1 MTEWLKRIEEWS
13 KRNDAVVDRDRYSM
27 GLFVL
32 VLAGFCLQLP
42 LILNIIIQICFLIC
56 TVYLIYRYF
65 KAGHYLMALLKI
77 GLIVAVGLVDD
88 IYFHIIS
95 SQ

>member
-1 MTEWLKRIEEWS
+1 MTDFFKRIEEWS
-13 KRNDAVVDRDRYSM
+13 KRNDAVVDKDRYSM
-27 GLFVL
+27 GLFIL
-32 VLAGFCLQLP
+32 VLAGMCLQLP
-42 LILNIIIQICFLIC
+42 LILNIIILACFLIC
-56 TVYLIYRYF
+56 TVHLTCWYVRSGYYIL
-65 KAGHYLMALLKI
+65 ALLKI

>member
-13 KRNDAVVDRDRYSM
+13 KRNDAVVDKDRYAM

-42 LILNIIIQICFLIC
+42 LILNAVIQICFLIC
-56 TVYLIYRYF
+56 TIHLIYLYF
-65 KAGHYLMALLKI
+65 KDGYYLMALLKI
-77 GLIVAVGLVDD
+77 GLIVSVGLVDD
-88 IYFHIIS
+88 IYFHIIYP
-95 SQ
+95 Q

>member
-1 MTEWLKRIEEWS
+1 MTELLKRIVEWS
-13 KRNDAVVDRDRYSM
+13 QRSDAVVDRDWYSKC
-27 GLFVL
+27 LFVL

-42 LILNIIIQICFLIC
+42 LILNVIIQICFMIC
-56 TVYLIYRYF
+56 TVHLIYRYF
-65 KAGHYLMALLKI
+65 KAGHYLMALLQI